1 MIDESV
7 ARTLQDTGAFGAAV
21 QVTERTEIL
30 PRRSRVHENR
40 PGRAGHTVNPIKN
53 SPGNLRDRKIYC
65 PYSANTCPL
74 QAAYRIGNGGQ

>member
-7 ARTLQDTGAFGAAV
+7 ARTLQDAGASGAAV
-21 QVTERTEIL
+21 QVTERAEIL

-53 SPGNLRDRKIYC
+53 PPTNLRGRQNIV
-65 PYSANTCPL
+65 SNATTCQL
-74 QAAYRIGNGGQ
+74 QAVYPIASGG